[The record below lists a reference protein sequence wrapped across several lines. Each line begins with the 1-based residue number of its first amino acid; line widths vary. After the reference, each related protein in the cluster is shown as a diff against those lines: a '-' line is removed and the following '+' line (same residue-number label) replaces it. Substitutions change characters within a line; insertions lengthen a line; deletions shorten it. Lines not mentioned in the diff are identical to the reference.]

1 MGAHSA
7 AMAENPY
14 AMRLDDLE
22 ARVRV
27 PVTEQA
33 AVQPV
38 QVVTTDLDWCA
49 GHTAAGG
56 GGDGGGCD

>member
-1 MGAHSA
+1 
-7 AMAENPY
+7 MAENPY

-56 GGDGGGCD
+56 GGDDGGCD